1 MISFLAVIDKLLTF
15 LDRWVALQKEKKAQ
29 KEYDELE
36 ANPADWFD
44 NHFGSV
50 SDESN
55 KTEST
60 KTNSGDKKI

>member
-1 MISFLAVIDKLLTF
+1 MISLISIIDKLLTF

-44 NHFGSV
+44 NHFSGL
-50 SDESN
+50 SDESD
-55 KTEST
+55 KTEPT
-60 KTNSGDKKI
+60 KTNISDKKT

>member
-44 NHFGSV
+44 NHFSGL
-50 SDESN
+50 SDESS
-55 KTEST
+55 KAEST
-60 KTNSGDKKI
+60 KANASDKKA